1 MPLDASKSDED
12 LMSAYGGGD
21 SGAFDELYKRH
32 KGGVY
37 RYLLRRLVI
46 DRPNQVWVDEKTPAP
61 LITF

>member
-37 RYLLRRLVI
+37 RYLVRQCGNRAI
-46 DRPNQVWVDEKTPAP
+46 ADPAV
-61 LITF
+61 